1 MGRFAG
7 APVYRLTTE
16 YLMEREMEHVFAAL
30 TPANRLACQVAVHT
44 GLRIGDVLA
53 IPADKLGRQFWITEA
68 KTGKR
73 RRVNLPQELV
83 EQVKAQAGQ
92 KWAFPGARD
101 QDKHRTRQAVWA
113 DVKRAARAFRMPQN
127 VGVHSLRK
135 RYAVE
140 QLERSGGNYGRVQ
153 RLLNHADMATTMI
166 YAMSYQLYLAKYG
179 KTE

>member
-1 MGRFAG
+1 M
-7 APVYRLTTE
+7 TTE
-16 YLMEREMEHVFAAL
+16 YLMRQEMEHVFAAL
-30 TPANRLACQVAVHT
+30 TPANRLACRIAVHT
-44 GLRIGDVLA
+44 GIRIGDVLA
-53 IPADKLGRQFWITEA
+53 LRSDRLRPQMWITEA

-73 RRVNLPQELV
+73 RRINLPKPLFEA
-83 EQVKAQAGQ
+83 VKAQVGET
-92 KWAFPGARD
+92 WVFPSARD
-101 QDKHRTRQAVWA
+101 PAKHRTRQTVWA

-140 QLERSGGNYGRVQ
+140 QLERSKGNYAKVQ

-166 YAMSYQLYLAKYG
+166 YAMSYQLYLTKYG

>member
-1 MGRFAG
+1 MGPLAG
-7 APVYRLTTE
+7 APIYRLTTE

-30 TPANRLACQVAVHT
+30 TPGNRLACKVAVHT

-53 IPADKLGRQFWITEA
+53 IPAAKLGTQFWVTEA

-73 RRVNLPQELV
+73 RRVNLPKELV
-83 EQVKAQAGQ
+83 EELKAHAGPQ
-92 KWAFPGARD
+92 WAFPGARD
-101 QDKHRTRQAVWA
+101 QSKHRTRQAVWA

-135 RYAVE
+135 RYAVD
-140 QLERSGGNYGRVQ
+140 QLERSGGNYERVR

-166 YAMSYQLYLAKYG
+166 YAMSYQLYLAKYT
-179 KTE
+179 KT

>member
-1 MGRFAG
+1 
-7 APVYRLTTE
+7 
-16 YLMEREMEHVFAAL
+16 MEHVFAAL
-30 TPANRLACQVAVHT
+30 TPANRLACRVAVHT

-53 IPADKLGRQFWITEA
+53 IPTSKLGSQFWIQER

-73 RRVNLPQELV
+73 RRVNLPKELV
-83 EQVKAQAGQ
+83 LDLKSQAG
-92 KWAFPGARD
+92 KEWVFPGVRD
-101 QDKHRTRQAVWA
+101 PTKPRTRQAVWA

-140 QLERSGGNYGRVQ
+140 QLERSGGNFERV
-153 RLLNHADMATTMI
+153 RKLLNHRDMSVTMI

-179 KTE
+179 KTEQG

>member
-1 MGRFAG
+1 
-7 APVYRLTTE
+7 
-16 YLMEREMEHVFAAL
+16 MERELGHVFAAL
-30 TPANRLACQVAVHT
+30 TPGNRLVCKVAVHT
-44 GLRIGDVLA
+44 GLRVGDVLA
-53 IPADKLGRQFWITEA
+53 IPSSKLGRQFWITEA

-83 EQVKAQAGQ
+83 DQVKAQAGPE
-92 KWAFPGARD
+92 WAFPSPTRPG
-101 QDKHRTRQAVWA
+101 QHRTRQAVWA

-179 KTE
+179 GKTE

>member
-1 MGRFAG
+1 M
-7 APVYRLTTE
+7 TTE

-30 TPANRLACQVAVHT
+30 TPGNRLVCRVAVHT
-44 GLRIGDVLA
+44 GLRVGDVLA
-53 IPADKLGRQFWITEA
+53 IPAAKLGRQFWIREA

-73 RRVNLPQELV
+73 RRVNLPQALV
-83 EQVKAQAGQ
+83 DDIKAQAGPE
-92 KWAFPGARD
+92 WAFPSPTRPG
-101 QDKHRTRQAVWA
+101 KPRTRQAVWA
-113 DVKRAARAFRMPQN
+113 DVKRASRAFRMPQN

-140 QLERSGGNYGRVQ
+140 QLERSRGNYAKVQ

-179 KTE
+179 ERIG

>member
-1 MGRFAG
+1 
-7 APVYRLTTE
+7 
-16 YLMEREMEHVFAAL
+16 MEREMDHVFAAL
-30 TPANRLACQVAVHT
+30 TPGNRLACRVAVHT

-53 IPADKLGRQFWITEA
+53 IPASKLGTQFWITEA

-73 RRVNLPQELV
+73 RRVNLPKGLV
-83 EQVKAQAGQ
+83 DEIKAQASPL
-92 KWAFPGARD
+92 WAFPSPTRRG
-101 QDKHRTRQAVWA
+101 KHRTRQAVWA
-113 DVKRAARAFRMPQN
+113 DVKRASRAFRMPQN

-153 RLLNHADMATTMI
+153 RLLNHSDMAVTMI

-179 KTE
+179 KRVDEKSTAGG

>member
-1 MGRFAG
+1 M
-7 APVYRLTTE
+7 TTE
-16 YLMEREMEHVFAAL
+16 YLMRREMEHVFAAL
-30 TPANRLACQVAVHT
+30 TPANRLVCRVAVHT
-44 GLRIGDVLA
+44 GLRVGDILA
-53 IPADKLGRQFWITEA
+53 IKTAQLGRQFWITEA

-83 EQVKAQAGQ
+83 DAIKAQAGPE
-92 KWAFPGARD
+92 WAFPGARD
-101 QDKHRTRQAVWA
+101 ASKPRTRQAVWA
-113 DVKRAARAFRMPQN
+113 DVKRAAKAFRMPQN

-166 YAMSYQLYLAKYG
+166 YAMSYQLYRAKYG
-179 KTE
+179 ESGGGK

>member
-1 MGRFAG
+1 M
-7 APVYRLTTE
+7 TTE

-30 TPANRLACQVAVHT
+30 TPGNRLACRVAVHT

-53 IPADKLGRQFWITEA
+53 IPAAKLGRQFWVTEA

-73 RRVNLPQELV
+73 RRVNLPQALV
-83 EQVKAQAGQ
+83 DEIKAQASSE
-92 KWAFPGARD
+92 WAFPGARD
-101 QDKHRTRQAVWA
+101 PAKHRTRQTVWA
-113 DVKRAARAFRMPQN
+113 DIKRASRAFRMPQN

-140 QLERSGGNYGRVQ
+140 QLERSGGNYRRVQ
-153 RLLNHADMATTMI
+153 KLLNHADMATTMI

-179 KTE
+179 ESKREK